1 MKCPVCGAAEL
12 IHDTRDLPYTYKGE
26 TTVIPAVTADFCSAC
41 DESITDMAESGRIM
55 REMQAFNRQV
65 NAAIVDPA
73 FIVNVRKKLDLGQ
86 REAAEIFG
94 GGVNAFS
101 RYENG
106 KTRPPLALVKLFQL
120 LDRHPDLL
128 NELAPTRAKPL

>member
-1 MKCPVCGAAEL
+1 
-12 IHDTRDLPYTYKGE
+12 
-26 TTVIPAVTADFCSAC
+26 
-41 DESITDMAESGRIM
+41 M
-55 REMQAFNRQV
+55 REMLAFNREV

-73 FIVNVRKKLDLGQ
+73 FIAKVRKKRALDQ

-106 KTRPPLALVKLFQL
+106 KTKPPLALIKLL
-120 LDRHPDLL
+120 KVLDSHPDLL
-128 NELAPTRAKPL
+128 DEVKVA

>member
-1 MKCPVCGAAEL
+1 MKCPVCGAAPL
-12 IHDTRDLPYTYKGE
+12 IHETRDMTYTYKGE
-26 TTVIPAVTADFCSAC
+26 TTVIPAVTGEFCPAC
-41 DESITDMAESGRIM
+41 NESITNLNETERVM

-73 FIVNVRKKLDLGQ
+73 FIVSVRKKLNLGQ
-86 REAAEIFG
+86 KEAADIFG

-106 KTRPPLALVKLFQL
+106 KTKPPLALVKLL
-120 LDRHPDLL
+120 KVLDRHPDLL
-128 NELAPTRAKPL
+128 SEVRG

>member
-12 IHDTRDLPYTYKGE
+12 IHDTREMPYTYKGE
-26 TTVIPAVTADFCSAC
+26 STVIAAVTGDFCPAC
-41 DESITDMAESGRIM
+41 AESILDAAESNRVM
-55 REMQAFNRQV
+55 REMRAFSRQV
-65 NAAIVDPA
+65 NAAVVDPN
-73 FIVNVRKKLDLGQ
+73 FITHVRKKLDLDQ

-94 GGVNAFS
+94 GGINAFS

-106 KTRPPLALVKLFQL
+106 KTRPPLALVKLFKL

-128 NELAPTRAKPL
+128 GEVRAT